1 MVTHAT
7 IITRYVLNLF
17 QNNVKKTFQNTN
29 LLNKSCLNPNTNVF
43 DVLVLC
49 FDIFRNPHAQNAWVT
64 QKSVAIVLQS
74 RPTSRYVRPISS
86 PRRIEFMWNLR
97 EIVTGPSFEA
107 PTMRFLTGFRSNWSS
122 KRVIFRSIE
131 FNKFQ
136 SLIFSKWLVRKI
148 RGK

>member
-7 IITRYVLNLF
+7 IITRFVLNLF
-17 QNNVKKTFQNTN
+17 QNNVKKHFQTQICWTN
-29 LLNKSCLNPNTNVF
+29 NVYILISMF
-43 DVLVLC
+43 LMCLVLC
-49 FDIFRNPHAQNAWVT
+49 LIIFRNPHAQNAWVT
-64 QKSVAIVLQS
+64 QKSAAIVRQS
-74 RPTSRYVRPISS
+74 HPTSRYVRPISS
-86 PRRIEFMWNLR
+86 PRRIEFTWNLR

-122 KRVIFRSIE
+122 KRAIFRSIE

-136 SLIFSKWLVRKI
+136 SLIFSKWLVGKI